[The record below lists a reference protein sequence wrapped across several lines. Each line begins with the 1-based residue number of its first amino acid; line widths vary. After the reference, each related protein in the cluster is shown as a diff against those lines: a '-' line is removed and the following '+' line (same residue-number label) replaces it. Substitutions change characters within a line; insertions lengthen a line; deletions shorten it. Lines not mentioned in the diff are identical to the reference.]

1 MTFDFTEQELEAIYG
16 SVMDYRGTLE
26 DLLDENEFD
35 RNREEMIEQNK
46 ICNSI
51 LRKIKKGLRANDL
64 SPEWLN
70 VQYF

>member
-16 SVMDYRGTLE
+16 SIIDYRGTLE

-35 RNREEMIEQNK
+35 INREDMIDQNR

-51 LRKIKKGLRANDL
+51 LRKIKKGLSENGL
-64 SPEWLN
+64 SPDWLN
-70 VQYF
+70 IRYI